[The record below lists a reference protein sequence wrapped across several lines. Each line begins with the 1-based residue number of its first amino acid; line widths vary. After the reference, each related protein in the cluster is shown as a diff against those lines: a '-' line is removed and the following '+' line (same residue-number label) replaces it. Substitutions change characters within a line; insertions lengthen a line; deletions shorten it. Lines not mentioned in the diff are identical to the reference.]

1 MKLHHPSLYEDWQC
15 SLCLEEEETFYHIWI
30 CKYTQNILSRFRFQ
44 LKKNIIKFIKT
55 YVKQNISEK
64 VKLEHNIFKYN
75 YHHKKLDISDVIKGI
90 VPTDI
95 VDKINQHIKNE
106 ELIRII
112 ISIVWNEFYYKFREE
127 IWNVRNDIVRIW
139 EINNKYTRTI
149 KRKIDK
155 NKSKYLIN
163 NIYRNNNNI
172 NRVVDKPSLIGIEN
186 MIEMGGHWEKYYNY
200 NYYFYYG

>member
-1 MKLHHPSLYEDWQC
+1 
-15 SLCLEEEETFYHIWI
+15 
-30 CKYTQNILSRFRFQ
+30 
-44 LKKNIIKFIKT
+44 
-55 YVKQNISEK
+55 VKQNISEK
-64 VKLEHNIFKYN
+64 VKLEHDIFKYN

-106 ELIRII
+106 ELTRII

-163 NIYRNNNNI
+163 NIYKNNNNI

-186 MIEMGGHWEKYYNY
+186 MIEMGRYWEKYYNY